1 MKISTPLLR
10 SVFVIS
16 SLFLAAPVAAQEG
29 KPISVVATFSIIG
42 DMVKRVGGDAVKLT
56 TLVGPGGDAHIYQPT
71 PADAASLSKAD
82 VLIMNGLDFEGWIK
96 RLIQASESK
105 AVTTIAT
112 RGVLPLKAD
121 EHEDEGHDKHDK
133 HDDKKSDDHAG
144 HDHGAFD
151 PHAWQSIQNAII
163 YVDNITNALAKAA
176 PVNATYF
183 YKNRAEYVSELRAL
197 EAQIKKLVQ
206 TIPPEQRTVVTSHD
220 AFGYFAETY
229 GLSFVA
235 PQGLSTES
243 EASAQEVA
251 NLIQQIRKEKI
262 SAVFIETITDNRLLE
277 QIASETGASIGGTIF
292 SDALSP
298 ASGPASTYLKMM
310 RHNTITIAKALGS

>member
-1 MKISTPLLR
+1 MKILKVLLG

-16 SLFLAAPVAAQEG
+16 SLFLTVPVAAQEG

-56 TLVGPGGDAHIYQPT
+56 TLVGPGGDAHVYQPT

-96 RLIQASESK
+96 RLIRASESK

-112 RGVLPLKAD
+112 QGVLPLKAD

-183 YKNRAEYVSELRAL
+183 YKNRAKYVSELRAL
-197 EAQIKKLVQ
+197 EAQIRKLIE
-206 TIPPEQRTVVTSHD
+206 TIPPEKRTVVTSHD

-251 NLIQQIRKEKI
+251 NLIEQIRKEKI
-262 SAVFIETITDNRLLE
+262 SAVFIETITDNRLLK
-277 QIASETGASIGGTIF
+277 QIASETGAAIGGTIF

-298 ASGPASTYLKMM
+298 AAGPASTYLKMM
-310 RHNTITIAKALGS
+310 LHNTMTIAKALGS

>member
-1 MKISTPLLR
+1 MKILKALLG

-16 SLFLAAPVAAQEG
+16 LLFLTAPVAAQEG

-56 TLVGPGGDAHIYQPT
+56 TLVGPSGDAHVYQPT

-96 RLIQASESK
+96 RLIRASESK

-112 RGVLPLKAD
+112 QGVLPLKAD
-121 EHEDEGHDKHDK
+121 EHEGEGHDKHDK

-183 YKNRAEYVSELRAL
+183 YTNRAKYVSELRAL
-197 EAQIKKLVQ
+197 EAQIKKLIE
-206 TIPPEQRTVVTSHD
+206 TIPPEKRTVVTSHD

-243 EASAQEVA
+243 EASAKEVA

-262 SAVFIETITDNRLLE
+262 SAVFIETITDNRLLK

-298 ASGPASTYLKMM
+298 AAGPASTYLKMM
-310 RHNTITIAKALGS
+310 RHNTMTIVKALGS

>member
-1 MKISTPLLR
+1 MKILKVLLG

-16 SLFLAAPVAAQEG
+16 SLFLTVPVAAQEG

-56 TLVGPGGDAHIYQPT
+56 TLVGPGGDAHVYQPT
-71 PADAASLSKAD
+71 PADAAALSKAD
-82 VLIMNGLDFEGWIK
+82 VLIMNGMDFEGWIE
-96 RLIQASESK
+96 RLIRASESK

-112 RGVLPLKAD
+112 QGVLPLKAD

-133 HDDKKSDDHAG
+133 HDDNKSEDHAG

-151 PHAWQSIQNAII
+151 PHAWQSIPNAIT

-176 PVNATYF
+176 PVNATHF
-183 YKNRAEYVSELRAL
+183 YKNRAKYVSELRAL
-197 EAQIKKLVQ
+197 EAQIRKLIE
-206 TIPPEQRTVVTSHD
+206 TIPPEKRTVVTSHD

-235 PQGLSTES
+235 AQGLSTES

-251 NLIQQIRKEKI
+251 NLIEQIRKEKI
-262 SAVFIETITDNRLLE
+262 SAVFIETITDNRLLK

-298 ASGPASTYLKMM
+298 ATGPASTYLKMM
-310 RHNTITIAKALGS
+310 RHNTMTIAEALGS

>member
-1 MKISTPLLR
+1 MTSLKHLLV
-10 SVFVIS
+10 SIFIIS
-16 SLFLAAPVAAQEG
+16 SLSLTAPVAAQVG

-42 DMVKRVGGDAVKLT
+42 DMVKRVGGDAVELT
-56 TLVGPGGDAHIYQPT
+56 TLVGPGGDAHVYQPT

-96 RLIQASESK
+96 RLIRASESK

-112 RGVLPLKAD
+112 QGVLPLKAD

-133 HDDKKSDDHAG
+133 HDDKKSEDHAG

-151 PHAWQSIQNAII
+151 PHAWQSIPNAII

-183 YKNRAEYVSELRAL
+183 YKNRAKYVSELRAL
-197 EAQIKKLVQ
+197 EAQIRKLIE
-206 TIPPEQRTVVTSHD
+206 TIPPEKRTVVTSHD

-262 SAVFIETITDNRLLE
+262 SAVFIETITDNRLLK
-277 QIASETGASIGGTIF
+277 QIASETGAAIGGTIF

-298 ASGPASTYLKMM
+298 AAGPASTYLKMM
-310 RHNTITIAKALGS
+310 RHNTMTIAKALGS